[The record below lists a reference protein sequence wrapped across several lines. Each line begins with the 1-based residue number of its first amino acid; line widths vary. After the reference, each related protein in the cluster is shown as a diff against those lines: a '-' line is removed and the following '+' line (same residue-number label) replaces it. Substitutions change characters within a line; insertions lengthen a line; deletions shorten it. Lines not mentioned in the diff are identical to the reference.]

1 MTIHMA
7 QIVQVVGEWL
17 HQRTLE
23 FDQLLKQK
31 IINPLVRALIF
42 IIGIDY

>member
-1 MTIHMA
+1 MTIHMS
-7 QIVQVVGEWL
+7 QIVQAVGEWL
-17 HQRTLE
+17 NLRTLE

-42 IIGIDY
+42 IIGINY